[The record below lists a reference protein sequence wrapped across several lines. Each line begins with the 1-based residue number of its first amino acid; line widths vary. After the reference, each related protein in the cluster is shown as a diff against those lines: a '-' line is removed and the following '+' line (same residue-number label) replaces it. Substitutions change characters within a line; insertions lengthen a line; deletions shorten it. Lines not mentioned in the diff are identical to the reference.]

1 MIVIETSA
9 VVAIRQLEPDAQ
21 RLRARISKD
30 DQPIVPATVRVEFAL
45 LRKLGPERN
54 AWLRDFLEELS
65 VTTASIDNAVAV
77 LAANAAEH
85 YGKGTGHPAQLNFGD
100 CISYAVAKHLG
111 VPLLYKGNDFA
122 LTDIESALP
131 E

>member
-1 MIVIETSA
+1 M
-9 VVAIRQLEPDAQ
+9 
-21 RLRARISKD
+21 
-30 DQPIVPATVRVEFAL
+30 PATVRVEFAL

-65 VTTASIDNAVAV
+65 VTTASIDNAIAV